1 VLAGGQLFGFFG
13 VLLALPA
20 AAVTVVWLRHLHGGL
35 LRVSAQPVRK
45 TRRR

>member
-20 AAVTVVWLRHLHGGL
+20 AAVLSVLARYAHQSLFPNEHQDLTESDGG
-35 LRVSAQPVRK
+35 
-45 TRRR
+45 